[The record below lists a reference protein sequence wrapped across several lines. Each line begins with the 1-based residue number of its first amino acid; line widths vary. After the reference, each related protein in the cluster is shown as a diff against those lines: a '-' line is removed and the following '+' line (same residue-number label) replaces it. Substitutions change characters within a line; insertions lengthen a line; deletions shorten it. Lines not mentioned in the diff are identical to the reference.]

1 MGILISIDNGDLQ
14 ISGGDKS
21 GQLQF
26 DRGSGDWGTGAVCK
40 DGFDDYAGDVACRQ
54 LGYAQSSDVY
64 TYTYCTSYISN
75 NIVVKLF
82 AMHAHH

>member
-14 ISGGDKS
+14 ISGGGKS

-26 DRGSGDWGTGAVCK
+26 NRGSVDWDAVCK
-40 DGFDDYAGDVACRQ
+40 DGFDDNAGDVACRQ
-54 LGYAQSSDVY
+54 LGCAQSSDVY
-64 TYTYCTSYISN
+64 TYTYCSSYISN